1 MERSIKLQS
10 GRSGTR
16 FSDYYSFYAQGAL
29 GANNMDRGAKAT
41 YVYQKNP
48 YEKAIYNVGGLQ
60 WRTLLGKKWNIHL
73 EAHGASSSYENVPGN
88 KFSGSA
94 EFRYRGDLFSGLTLN
109 GSGYYSDA
117 YFPGSR
123 KGTVSLAQG
132 VSTKLSNDIYIGGSV
147 GYNRTAPKSYA
158 YDYTYRSENS
168 YANAT
173 LSLPKLG
180 RISSSLYYR
189 HQGESSP
196 SYASYLDAEAVS
208 GERTDGFSPVGG
220 VALAKSQREHSL
232 FGTLEGGFFTD
243 RWEATSG
250 QINNMNYSGSGLC
263 RESFRKGLTI
273 SMNI

>member
-1 MERSIKLQS
+1 
-10 GRSGTR
+10 
-16 FSDYYSFYAQGAL
+16 
-29 GANNMDRGAKAT
+29 MDRGAKAT

-208 GERTDGFSPVGG
+208 GTPDGFSPAGRT
-220 VALAKSQREHSL
+220 VALAKSQRGSPFSAHWKEDSSRSV
-232 FGTLEGGFFTD
+232 GSGRPGQMKTTL
-243 RWEATSG
+243 
-250 QINNMNYSGSGLC
+250 NYSWQWFMA
-263 RESFRKGLTI
+263 EHPIRKGLTI